1 MRRMTPAA
9 LAFFFL
15 CPVAHAQQWTVE
27 QREVI
32 EQLKTCWDIWE
43 DALQAGDPAP
53 WLERCADPG
62 FTYWADEAVPA
73 GVEMTRRAWGTWME
87 SDYQWL
93 DLRPLVVTIHD
104 DIAIMQ
110 FYGYWNEKR
119 PDGRAI
125 IEGKR
130 MEVFRKVDGRWLL
143 LAGHATAPPETP
155 VSAPVEAEPTHP
167 AGQEPRPTP
176 PPTEGTLRLTISPGS
191 AQVQIDNQAVQGR
204 THSLPPGEHRV
215 TASAAGYESFNRDI
229 RIVVGETSRL
239 SITLEEEPPASQCET
254 FNTTDYNVDG
264 SCFDAQPRPKVPTI
278 VPLTDNIPG
287 RPSPA
292 TLAIKVNIDGTVALV
307 LSITNSDNAA
317 FTQAALLFAQTIEYN
332 PAQKNGQAV
341 VGWTLQVFYPG
352 RRQ

>member
-1 MRRMTPAA
+1 MRRMAPAA
-9 LAFFFL
+9 LAFVFL
-15 CPVAHAQQWTVE
+15 LPMVAHAQQWTVE
-27 QREVI
+27 QQEVI

-43 DALQAGDPAP
+43 DGLQAGDPAP
-53 WLERCADPG
+53 WLERCADPA

-73 GVEMTRRAWGTWME
+73 GIEMARRAWATWME
-87 SDYQWL
+87 SDYRWV

-119 PDGRAI
+119 PDGRVI
-125 IEGKR
+125 TEGKR
-130 MEVFRKVDGRWLL
+130 TEVFRKVNGRWLL
-143 LAGHATAPPETP
+143 LAGHATVPPESP
-155 VSAPVEAEPTHP
+155 VSAPLEAEQPS
-167 AGQEPRPTP
+167 A
-176 PPTEGTLRLTISPGS
+176 EGTLRLTLNPSS

-204 THSLPPGEHRV
+204 THSLSPGQHRV
-215 TASAAGYESFNRDI
+215 TASAAGYESFSRDI
-229 RIVVGETSRL
+229 SIVVGETLRL
-239 SITLEEEPPASQCET
+239 GITLEEELLASQCET
-254 FNTTDYNVDG
+254 FNTTDYNADG
-264 SCFDAQPRPKVPTI
+264 SCFDSQPRPMAATI
-278 VPLTDNIPG
+278 VPLTPEIQG

-307 LSITNSDNAA
+307 LPITNSDNAA
-317 FTQAALLFAQTIEYN
+317 FTQAALVFAKSIEYN